1 MLKRMILTAAVLVL
15 TAPVMAIAGN
25 SNPGEKLARGIG
37 DSATGWVEAPK
48 EMVEESNRT
57 NPAIGVTKGAVVGT
71 AKAVGKT
78 VKGVAETATFFI
90 PDSKE

>member
-1 MLKRMILTAAVLVL
+1 MLKRVILAAAVLAL
-15 TAPVMAIAGN
+15 SAPVMAIAGN
-25 SNPGEKLARGIG
+25 NNAGEKLAHGVG
-37 DSATGWVEAPK
+37 DTATGWVEAPK

-57 NPAIGVTKGAVVGT
+57 NPAVGVTKGAVVGT

-78 VKGVAETATFFI
+78 VKGVAETATFFV